1 MASELEGHES
11 ARSIWAIMKSTLTNQ
26 RGEVGV
32 EDSSDDGGDWNAE
45 GELAEGDQIKEPA
58 DQVKALPIT
67 EPKAKAE
74 PQEEEQEESEPEV
87 EAEAEEE
94 VEEEEEETGDNQE
107 VAAMRAE
114 LESLKQMNTFWQSKY
129 NEVTSRQTQPAQKA
143 AQAQQATPEEFEEPP
158 ESWESTNDVVSFFDK
173 RSNVKTQQAME
184 QGFKQYVQPM
194 FEKFNT
200 AMVEVINRTIKPSL
214 KDYDSI
220 IKDVNDKHLF
230 VMDPTG
236 EKAVAIRNQS
246 LLDYFMAQPV
256 PQLAM
261 YDWGLSQKAPQ
272 KIKEGTQKAQKDLIS
287 KLKKKPKAPK
297 QIQNASQQPEQGGD
311 ELDWDTPDT
320 QVEKILSKKR
330 LI

>member
-11 ARSIWAIMKSTLTNQ
+11 ARGFWEILKDIMTNE

-32 EDSSDDGGDWNAE
+32 ESPEADEGGEWNAE
-45 GELAEGDQIKEPA
+45 GDLEEGDQIKEPA
-58 DQVKALPIT
+58 DQVKTLPVT
-67 EPKAKAE
+67 EPKVKAE

-87 EAEAEEE
+87 EAGA
-94 VEEEEEETGDNQE
+94 EEEEEEEEEPEVNQE

-129 NEVTSRQTQPAQKA
+129 NEVTSRQTQPPQKA

-220 IKDVNDKHLF
+220 IKDVNDKHIF

-272 KIKEGTQKAQKDLIS
+272 KIKEGTQK
-287 KLKKKPKAPK
+287 PKGPK
-297 QIQNASQQPEQGGD
+297 QIQNASQQPEQSGD